1 MKKLPVVAASEDVH
15 EGRHTQSEPTSE
27 QLARYCKALAHP
39 TRVQIL
45 RFLQTTNACICGDI
59 VQMLPLAQS
68 TVSQHL
74 KILKDAG
81 LIQGDID
88 GPRTCYSINH
98 EAVEHVKQ
106 LIMEL

>member
-1 MKKLPVVAASEDVH
+1 MKHIPLVSASEQDKQRNHSQV
-15 EGRHTQSEPTSE
+15 EPTSD

-39 TRVQIL
+39 TRVQIV
-45 RFLQTTNACICGDI
+45 RFLQTVDACICGDI

-74 KILKDAG
+74 KILKEAG

-88 GPRTCYSINH
+88 GPRTCYNINR
-98 EAVEHVKQ
+98 EAVAHLKT
-106 LIMEL
+106 LIAAL